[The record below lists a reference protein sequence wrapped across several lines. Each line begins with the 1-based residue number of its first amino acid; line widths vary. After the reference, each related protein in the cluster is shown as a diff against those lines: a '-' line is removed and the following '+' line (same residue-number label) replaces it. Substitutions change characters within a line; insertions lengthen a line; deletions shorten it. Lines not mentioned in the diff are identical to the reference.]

1 MSGDFPF
8 MNDHNLDDLIID
20 NLEPKNGK
28 AKSLLT
34 IVALLIVVFIVA
46 IILTSVVL
54 DDPKSDNVL
63 IEEND
68 TEMISPELTLQSAAK
83 AKNTKEEPKLTDI
96 IEEQLNKPIQAPK
109 ITQKTV
115 EKVKPVKK
123 VEAVKEVTEPSTPE
137 TNKVQITE
145 EFAQTP
151 AKPEVSSLPEK
162 ATPAETVIIAP
173 TAKKVLEKEPVATK
187 PKEVVSA
194 PKTTGMQYFIQVGS
208 YRQSPSKRFLSVI
221 ENNGFH
227 YHITAPSATGTKKL
241 LIGPYPDRTAANHAL
256 ARVRD
261 LINKSA
267 FVVKR

>member
-1 MSGDFPF
+1 

-20 NLEPKNGK
+20 NIEPKNGK
-28 AKSLLT
+28 AKSMLT

-54 DDPKSDNVL
+54 ENPKSDNVL

-68 TEMISPELTLQSAAK
+68 TEMVSPELTLQSAAK

-109 ITQKTV
+109 ITQNDV

-123 VEAVKEVTEPSTPE
+123 TEAVKEEMTEPSAPE

-162 ATPAETVIIAP
+162 VTPTETVTLAP
-173 TAKKVLEKEPVATK
+173 TAKKVLEKEPVVTK
-187 PKEVVSA
+187 LKEVVSA
-194 PKTTGMQYFIQVGS
+194 PKTTGIQFFIQVGS

-241 LIGPYPDRTAANHAL
+241 LIGPYTDRTKVNRAL
-256 ARVRD
+256 VRVRD

-267 FVVKR
+267 FVVKK

>member
-1 MSGDFPF
+1 

-20 NLEPKNGK
+20 NIEPKNGK
-28 AKSLLT
+28 TKSLLT

-46 IILTSVVL
+46 IILTSVIL
-54 DDPKSDNVL
+54 DDPKSDNTL

-83 AKNTKEEPKLTDI
+83 AKSTKEEPKLTDI

-109 ITQKTV
+109 ITQETV
-115 EKVKPVKK
+115 EKVKPVEKA
-123 VEAVKEVTEPSTPE
+123 EAVKEEVTVPSTPE

-151 AKPEVSSLPEK
+151 AKPEVSTLPEK
-162 ATPAETVIIAP
+162 VTPAETVILAP
-173 TAKKVLEKEPVATK
+173 TVKKVQKKEPVATK
-187 PKEVVSA
+187 PKKIVSA
-194 PKTTGMQYFIQVGS
+194 PKTTGIQYFIQVGS

-221 ENNGFH
+221 ENNGFN

-241 LIGPYPDRTAANHAL
+241 LIGPYPDRTAANQAL
-256 ARVRD
+256 VRVRD

-267 FVVKR
+267 FVVKK